1 MVHSFESQIAI
12 VALVL
17 ACVFAFL
24 KGGDAERLASVLV
37 ALSWLGCDLIAFLLK
52 DRVSQEARELTL
64 LAMDGVLAVGLLAL
78 AFRYAKIWLGVAM
91 LMLSGELALHG
102 VAMGDWGVEYR
113 SYILLNNLLSFALIG
128 LLVVAT
134 LMAWR
139 RGGARGPPSTAV
151 DASAA

>member
-1 MVHSFESQIAI
+1 
-12 VALVL
+12 
-17 ACVFAFL
+17 
-24 KGGDAERLASVLV
+24 
-37 ALSWLGCDLIAFLLK
+37 
-52 DRVSQEARELTL
+52 
-64 LAMDGVLAVGLLAL
+64 MDGVLAVGLLAL

-139 RGGARGPPSTAV
+139 RGGASGPPSTAV